1 MVFFSPAVAGPRP
14 SKSDLDSVLTISDR
28 SCGSNVGASPGGA
41 ARAGDS
47 ASVIE
52 SESSDAA
59 KRVMAYPWRQPVRL
73 PQMLAAPDPGPST
86 GGAGRELFARSA
98 RIRRRQLVAHVQE
111 AGEARYA
118 LVRQAV
124 VAVGDH
130 AADRR
135 WRGAL
140 GVGEARADAEAQ
152 AVRALDNQRAEHAAV
167 FAPAAGV
174 PDHEIGRAHV

>member
-14 SKSDLDSVLTISDR
+14 SKASDDSVFTISDR
-28 SCGSNVGASPGGA
+28 RCGSNAGASAGGA

-73 PQMLAAPDPGPST
+73 PQMLSAPDPGPYT

-98 RIRRRQLVAHVQE
+98 RIRRRRFVGTVQD
-111 AGEARYA
+111 AGEARHD
-118 LVRQAV
+118 LVR
-124 VAVGDH
+124 
-130 AADRR
+130 DRK
-135 WRGAL
+135 
-140 GVGEARADAEAQ
+140 
-152 AVRALDNQRAEHAAV
+152 
-167 FAPAAGV
+167 
-174 PDHEIGRAHV
+174 